1 MYLYN
6 LYDMLVLKYALFTL
20 AVSTAMFVLDAG
32 DNPWPLRSGQ
42 PSAVLSLHSAAHVVQ
57 LPGVDVGV
65 DRDGGVVTGHA
76 ALVRYSQLPPDQVT
90 SPLGAGEPKLLTF
103 SFPKYHLNRLHLD
116 TSHNRNQYSPEA
128 LAT

>member
-20 AVSTAMFVLDAG
+20 AVSTAMFILDAG

-65 DRDGGVVTGHA
+65 DRDGGVVTGDA
-76 ALVRYSQLPPDQVT
+76 ALVRHTQLPPDHVIR
-90 SPLGAGEPKLLTF
+90 PLGAGEPRSLTF
-103 SFPKYHLNRLHLD
+103 RLIQPVQRSYGMARQHL
-116 TSHNRNQYSPEA
+116 
-128 LAT
+128 